1 MYVGLYVADE
11 RLLRPHH
18 NNGSKIIDTWRS
30 RWQLCATIMM
40 SPYGIKGCDH
50 GAAADYNVFRGV
62 GVLFVYSRREPDC
75 AKAGYQGRLLD
86 YHNTRGG
93 RGRRWRRG
101 RGEWKKKITRLFTSL
116 MLFGAWEKVL
126 IPWCRS
132 NVPPPG
138 EKQKK
143 KVAKVLYL
151 CWWSCGWPLRY
162 DEWCHI
168 GWWSRS
174 HPDGKN
180 VYSRSKR

>member
-40 SPYGIKGCDH
+40 SSYGIKGCDH

-86 YHNTRGG
+86 YHNTGGG

-101 RGEWKKKITRLFTSL
+101 RGEWKKKRTRLFTSL

-138 EKQKK
+138 KKQKK
-143 KVAKVLYL
+143 KNGSKSPLFMLTIVRLAITI
-151 CWWSCGWPLRY
+151 WWMM
-162 DEWCHI
+162 
-168 GWWSRS
+168 S
-174 HPDGKN
+174 HRMMISFTSWRKE
-180 VYSRSKR
+180 RLQ